1 MNVLFIYIYLSKPMT
16 AMYFSVNISRDWLWD
31 VTVISCG

>member
-16 AMYFSVNISRDWLWD
+16 AMYFSVISRDWLWD